1 MIRNRV
7 IRLLQLREEGLP
19 TDRVAFEAGLEATPE
34 VNAAIDAMLLLSPEC
49 LRVGKKWVLR
59 GSTRSSKILAEI
71 RKYSDA
77 SGKRIFRLSAALAKL
92 SPSEHP
98 TAEEL
103 ESLLGVAGGEF
114 ELLPNAM
121 IKRVSS

>member
-1 MIRNRV
+1 MIRNH
-7 IRLLQLREEGLP
+7 LLQRLQMSDEGLS
-19 TDRVAFEAGLEATPE
+19 TDKLATEAGLEAVPE
-34 VNAAIDAMLLLSPEC
+34 VNAAIDAVLLLSPEC
-49 LRVGKKWVLR
+49 RREGNRWVLK
-59 GSTRSSKILAEI
+59 GSTRGSKILAEI

-92 SPSEHP
+92 PPNEHP

-103 ESLLGVAGGEF
+103 ESLLGVAGGEY

-121 IKRVSS
+121 IKRVSR